1 MQRESRE
8 GGRDQ
13 GGAGGQR
20 GRGGSRQGG
29 GGGGVE
35 GGGVV
40 RKVLSNVT
48 QGHPPSGKRT
58 IFSKDKG
65 ASYIRFA
72 RFLII

>member
-1 MQRESRE
+1 MQRESRS

-13 GGAGGQR
+13 GGAGGQL
-20 GRGGSRQGG
+20 GRGGGRRGG

-58 IFSKDKG
+58 IRNIGPSEL
-65 ASYIRFA
+65 RN
-72 RFLII
+72 L